1 MVQNISTNI
10 PREFRLYQNYP
21 NPFNP
26 VTRIR
31 FDVPQNG
38 GPVPIR
44 VRLIIYDMLGRE
56 MTRLI
61 DQELVPGTYKID
73 FDCSR
78 FTPGLYY
85 YRLVAER
92 FTDTKKM
99 FLVK

>member
-31 FDVPQNG
+31 FDIPQNGAPVPQN
-38 GPVPIR
+38 

-61 DQELVPGTYKID
+61 DQELLPGTYKID
-73 FDCSR
+73 LDATR
-78 FTPGLYY
+78 LTPGVYY
-85 YRLVAER
+85 YRIVTDK